1 VTGGSGRDAGV
12 GAGPAGPGAAG
23 RTAKG
28 GRRREQVVR
37 AAVDLVREEGPGAL
51 SHRAVAQRAGVPLA
65 ATTYYVGG
73 LDDLAAAAGAGLV
86 DAWVAHAEQVLA
98 RSAGATDPAGVV
110 VEALLPPG
118 DDAAVAAHYELLL
131 AARQVPALA
140 AALRVGRDRLDA
152 VLAALLAAVVPQ
164 AGWSAPMVLAVLDGA
179 VVAAL
184 SEGRPVRPAARVL
197 LAGLL
202 ADPVPAGSSG
212 TPGAVARSAE
222 PGPAAPSARPGPA
235 ASSARPGPAASS
247 ARPGPAEDREGR
259 SI

>member
-1 VTGGSGRDAGV
+1 VTGGSGRDARV
-12 GAGPAGPGAAG
+12 PAAGTEVAGPGAAG

-51 SHRAVAQRAGVPLA
+51 SHRSVAQRAGVPLA

-98 RSAGATDPAGVV
+98 RSSGSTDPAGVV

-140 AALRVGRDRLDA
+140 AALRGGRDRLDA
-152 VLAALLAAVVPQ
+152 VLAALLAVVVPR
-164 AGWSAPMVLAVLDGA
+164 AGWSPPMVLAVLDGA

-184 SEGRPVRPAARVL
+184 SEGRPVRAAARVL

-212 TPGAVARSAE
+212 TPR
-222 PGPAAPSARPGPA
+222 PAARSARPGPA
-235 ASSARPGPAASS
+235 ARS